1 MARIGR
7 RGAPWLVNRRFVE
20 LETAQAW
27 HLTPDQW
34 DREPEESRAEM
45 MAVVQVKAQMQSYE
59 EWKVEQKRNNG

>member
-1 MARIGR
+1 MARIGK

-27 HLTPDQW
+27 QLTPDQW
-34 DREPEESRAEM
+34 DREPEDSKAEM

-59 EWKVEQKRNNG
+59 EHLAEMKRANK